1 MYNVWIVDDEPF
13 ILEGLASVIDWASLG
28 AVIAGQAENGLDAL
42 EQIEGEASR
51 IDILITDIAMPEMNG
66 LELIC
71 ELKKINP
78 ELKSIILSGFNEFD
92 YVREG
97 MRIGIENYLL
107 KPINLE
113 ELTQTVISTTEKLN
127 RGKIASLSTE
137 QTDLLKDNIL
147 YRWVSGRIAKEQ
159 WKQRSDFLQLRLN
172 ETYSVVAVVVGG
184 YDDDAEGEFGAPCLS
199 FRDIDDNRV
208 LIIGA
213 SNGSS
218 TALNAVRSCLIK
230 LQSRIAASSGTM
242 PLIVLGSLE
251 EGFEQAPA
259 SYRNAIVTL
268 DYALLHP
275 EERMLSYDLVAR
287 SAVMG
292 RTPPYDPE
300 VYNQLLLAMDEEA
313 LHARIVD
320 DLATFSRTEGV
331 TPAEIRSAAAELA
344 LQLRKR
350 LRDARPNNTTP
361 HARVDPLARLFGS
374 TTLEQL
380 IDHVRDI
387 ASEAVRDLASR
398 QDQSPVIRQIVSFVQ
413 RSYMEEFSLK
423 TLAQTYNVHPVY
435 LGQLFNKE
443 MNQTF
448 SDYVNRTR
456 IEKAMDMMM
465 AGSLKTQDIAKAVG
479 YWDTA
484 HFYKHFKKVVGVSPA
499 QYRKLV

>member
-1 MYNVWIVDDEPF
+1 MHNVWIVDDEPF
-13 ILEGLASVIDWASLG
+13 ILEGLASVIDWTSIG

-42 EQIEGEASR
+42 EQIGGEAER

-66 LELIC
+66 LELIR

-78 ELKSIILSGFNEFD
+78 ELISIILSGFNEFD

-113 ELTQTVISTTEKLN
+113 ELTQTVMNASEKLN
-127 RGKIASLSTE
+127 RGKIESLSAE

-172 ETYSVVAVVVGG
+172 EPYAAVAVIVGG
-184 YDDDAEGEFGAPCLS
+184 YSGDAGAELGAPCLS
-199 FRDIDDNRV
+199 FRDIDDNAV

-213 SNGSS
+213 QDG
-218 TALNAVRSCLIK
+218 TPAALGGIRDRLAK
-230 LQSRIAASSGTM
+230 LQSRRKDVAREA

-251 EGFEQAPA
+251 TGFEQAPA
-259 SYRNAIVTL
+259 SYRNAIATL
-268 DYALLHP
+268 DYALLYP
-275 EERMLSYDLVAR
+275 EERLLSHDLFSR
-287 SAVMG
+287 SAATG
-292 RTPPYDPE
+292 KTPPYDPE
-300 VYNQLLLAMDEEA
+300 AYNQLLLAMDEET
-313 LHARIVD
+313 LHARIASD
-320 DLATFSRTEGV
+320 FEAFSRTEGV
-331 TPAEIRSAAAELA
+331 TPAELRGAAAELV
-344 LQLRKR
+344 LQLKKR
-350 LRDARPNNTTP
+350 LRDAKPNDP
-361 HARVDPLARLFGS
+361 APRSYADPLVRLFAS

-380 IDHVRDI
+380 IGHVRDI
-387 ASEAVRDLASR
+387 ASEAVRELVGR
-398 QDQSPVIRQIVSFVQ
+398 QEQSPVIRQIVSYVQ

-423 TLAQTYNVHPVY
+423 TLAQTYRVHPVY

-456 IEKAMDMMM
+456 IEKAMEMMKTG
-465 AGSLKTQDIAKAVG
+465 ALKTQDIAKAVG
-479 YWDTA
+479 YWDAA